1 MNARFNFISKYII
14 AVGALFFCAFF
25 ASAEKVASKTITKK
39 FYGSE
44 VTGNW
49 INPCSGETLYQLATI
64 REKLTPCPQG
74 CLITAIMYNA
84 DGKPIKGGFKL
95 VKGRPGI
102 YPLVPLTNMTEFS
115 VSDFPTLEK
124 EIEIDK
130 TISNI

>member
-1 MNARFNFISKYII
+1 MKAKLEFFLKYIV
-14 AVGALFFCAFF
+14 AVVALFFCSIFT
-25 ASAEKVASKTITKK
+25 SAENVASKTITKK

-74 CLITAIMYNA
+74 CLITAIMYNV

-95 VKGRPGI
+95 VKGKPGI
-102 YPLVPLTNMTEFS
+102 YPLVPLTDMTEFS
-115 VSDFPTLEK
+115 VSDFPSLEK

-130 TISNI
+130 AISNM